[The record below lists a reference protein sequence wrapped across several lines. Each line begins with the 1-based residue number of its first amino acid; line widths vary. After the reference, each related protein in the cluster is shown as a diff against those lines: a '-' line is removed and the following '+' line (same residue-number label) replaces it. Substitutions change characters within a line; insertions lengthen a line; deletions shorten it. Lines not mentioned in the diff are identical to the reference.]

1 MSFILD
7 LHNQD
12 LFPSHSIPFIVV
24 ILNRLSHVSSMF
36 WSSKLKA
43 EKLEADKAAL
53 ITRVAELEAQQQ
65 HRGGVEAETT
75 ALGAEEETFSM
86 AEEGQDQGEKQV
98 PLSVGSVT
106 SL

>member
-1 MSFILD
+1 M
-7 LHNQD
+7 
-12 LFPSHSIPFIVV
+12 
-24 ILNRLSHVSSMF
+24 
-36 WSSKLKA
+36 
-43 EKLEADKAAL
+43 

-86 AEEGQDQGEKQV
+86 AEEGQDQGEVKNK
-98 PLSVGSVT
+98 